1 MHLSVFLGT
10 KEVMWLMAEWCVTSR
25 KQNKKEKTIGA
36 GEGES
41 ERSTVNG
48 EECAVFFLVVV
59 D

>member
-10 KEVMWLMAEWCVTSR
+10 KEVMWLMAEWCVTSQ

-41 ERSTVNG
+41 EGSTVNG
-48 EECAVFFLVVV
+48 EECAVFFF
-59 D
+59 